1 MAFPPQFLDELR
13 ARLAISAVAGR
24 TVRLTRRGA
33 EHSGLCPFHAEKSPS
48 FTINDDK
55 GFYHCFGCGAHGDV
69 LSFVMRNEGLPFPEA
84 VERLAAE
91 AGLKVPQA
99 TPEDRARSV
108 RQKDLLDLLE
118 EACLWYQG
126 QLTGPVGREAR
137 AYLAHR
143 GLDSATIDRFRLGYA
158 PDQRG
163 ALRRALADLGATPQ
177 QIGEIGVVKNA
188 PDGGTPRDYF
198 FSRVIFPITDTRGRV
213 IAFGGRT
220 LGDGQPKYL
229 NSPET
234 PLFHKGKVLYGVAL
248 ARETVRKSEEVIV
261 TEGYMDVIAL
271 AQAGFHNAVAPLG
284 TALTADQLQALWRLA
299 PEPLL
304 CFDGDAAGQ
313 RAARRAAERAMPL
326 LQPGQSLRFIAMP
339 AGEDPDSLVA
349 NHGPGAF
356 TAAIA
361 AAKPLVD
368 MIWQHEVMAKPLNTP
383 ERRADLERRLNL
395 RVEAITDRSVQFQYR
410 AEFRD
415 RLRCLF
421 TTRRGANGR
430 GDQRRQGHRGGR
442 GQGQGQRYALPPR
455 EAFGPRIDVANLPT
469 QQEYWLL
476 ALIINHPGLIEH
488 EWEALSQLNLS
499 GQRLDRLL
507 REILNL
513 AASRQDLDSRDIH
526 RHLMGHGFEAQLKKV
541 ASPALYR
548 QAAFAAP
555 NAPSAEAGDALAGM
569 LAAFGKRRLTA
580 DRAAAERDL
589 ADNMTD
595 EGYERLRR
603 IMAEQADGGTE

>member
-1 MAFPPQFLDELR
+1 MAFPPQFLDEIR
-13 ARLAISAVAGR
+13 ARLPISEVAGR

-55 GFYHCFGCGAHGDV
+55 SFYHCFGCGAHGDV

-91 AGLKVPQA
+91 AGLKVPEA
-99 TPEDRARSV
+99 TPEDRARTV
-108 RQKDLLDLLE
+108 RNKGLLDLLE
-118 EACLWYQG
+118 AACRWYQD
-126 QLTGPVGREAR
+126 QLAGPAGREAR
-137 AYLAHR
+137 AYFSHR
-143 GLDSATIDRFRLGYA
+143 GLDAATISRFRLGYA

-163 ALRRALADLGATPQ
+163 ALRRALAELGATPQ
-177 QIGEIGVVKNA
+177 QIGDLGVVKTA

-198 FSRVIFPITDTRGRV
+198 FNRVIFPITDTRNRV

-234 PLFHKGKVLYGVAL
+234 QLFHKGRVLYGHAL
-248 ARETVRKSEEVIV
+248 ARETARKSDEVIV

-271 AQAGFHNAVAPLG
+271 ARAGFHNAVAPLG

-313 RAARRAAERAMPL
+313 RAANRAAERALPL

-349 NHGPGAF
+349 NHGPAAF
-356 TAAIA
+356 AAAIT

-368 MIWQHEVMAKPLNTP
+368 MIWQQEVLAKPLNTP
-383 ERRADLERRLNL
+383 ERRADLESRLNH
-395 RVEAITDRSVQFQYR
+395 RVEAITDRSVQFQYQ

-415 RLRCLF
+415 RLRRRF
-421 TTRRGANGR
+421 TAFRASGGRGAR
-430 GDQRRQGHRGGR
+430 RRQGP
-442 GQGQGQRYALPPR
+442 GQRHDLPPR
-455 EAFGPRIDVANLPT
+455 DAFGPRIDVANLPT
-469 QQEYWLL
+469 QREYWLI
-476 ALIINHPGLIEH
+476 ALIINQPRLIEH

-499 GQRLDRLL
+499 SHGLDRLL

-513 AASRQDLDSRDIH
+513 VASRQDLDSRDIH

-555 NAPSAEAGDALAGM
+555 DAPAAEAAGALAAM
-569 LAAFGKRRLTA
+569 LAAFGQRRLTA

>member
-1 MAFPPQFLDELR
+1 MAFPPQFLDEIR
-13 ARLAISAVAGR
+13 ARLPISGVAGR

-55 GFYHCFGCGAHGDV
+55 SFYHCFGCGAHGDV

-91 AGLKVPQA
+91 AGLKVPEA
-99 TPEDRARSV
+99 TPEDRARTV
-108 RQKDLLDLLE
+108 RNKGLLDLLE
-118 EACLWYQG
+118 EACRWYQD
-126 QLTGPVGREAR
+126 QLTGPAGREAR
-137 AYLAHR
+137 AYFSHR
-143 GLDSATIDRFRLGYA
+143 GLDAATISRFRLGYA

-163 ALRRALADLGATPQ
+163 ALRRALAGLGATPQ
-177 QIGEIGVVKNA
+177 QIGDLGVVKAA
-188 PDGGTPRDYF
+188 PDGGAPRDYF
-198 FSRVIFPITDTRGRV
+198 FNRVIFPITDARDRV

-234 PLFHKGKVLYGVAL
+234 QLFHKGRVLYGHAL
-248 ARETVRKSEEVIV
+248 AREAARKSDEVIV

-271 AQAGFHNAVAPLG
+271 ARAGFHNAVAPLG

-349 NHGPGAF
+349 NHGPAAF
-356 TAAIA
+356 AAAIT

-368 MIWQHEVMAKPLNTP
+368 MIWQQEVMAKPLNTP
-383 ERRADLERRLNL
+383 ERRADLERRLNH
-395 RVEAITDRSVQFQYR
+395 RIEAITDRSVQFQYR
-410 AEFRD
+410 SEFRD
-415 RLRCLF
+415 RLRRHF
-421 TTRRGANGR
+421 TAFRAPGGR
-430 GDQRRQGHRGGR
+430 GPRRRQGR
-442 GQGQGQRYALPPR
+442 QGPGQRHDLPPR
-455 EAFGPRIDVANLPT
+455 EAFGPRIDIANLPT
-469 QQEYWLL
+469 QQEYWLI
-476 ALIINHPGLIEH
+476 ALIINQPRLIEH

-499 GQRLDRLL
+499 SHGLDRLL

-513 AASRQDLDSRDIH
+513 VASRQELDSRDIH

-555 NAPSAEAGDALAGM
+555 DAPAAEAAGALTAM

-589 ADNMTD
+589 AENMTD